1 MIYTILYN
9 INWILFFY
17 REECLTHFTSNL
29 KSCYTNICAYEIRFV
44 LGAVR
49 DERLNRMWNL
59 KKVKF
64 VRPSEEQGKEN
75 FFNIFVL
82 HQVCHY

>member
-1 MIYTILYN
+1 M
-9 INWILFFY
+9 
-17 REECLTHFTSNL
+17 
-29 KSCYTNICAYEIRFV
+29 
-44 LGAVR
+44 R

-64 VRPSEEQGKEN
+64 VRPSEEQGKER

-82 HQVCHY
+82 HQVHCVIFHVCVCENVCE

>member
-1 MIYTILYN
+1 MITLS
-9 INWILFFY
+9 L
-17 REECLTHFTSNL
+17 LT
-29 KSCYTNICAYEIRFV
+29 
-44 LGAVR
+44 GAVR

-64 VRPSEEQGKEN
+64 VRPSEEQGKER

-82 HQVCHY
+82 HQVNFFDLYILSFTS

>member
-1 MIYTILYN
+1 M
-9 INWILFFY
+9 
-17 REECLTHFTSNL
+17 
-29 KSCYTNICAYEIRFV
+29 RF

-82 HQVCHY
+82 HQVGKYQKSLTFLITKYLMSL

>member
-1 MIYTILYN
+1 M
-9 INWILFFY
+9 LF
-17 REECLTHFTSNL
+17 LSL
-29 KSCYTNICAYEIRFV
+29 LI
-44 LGAVR
+44 GAVR

-64 VRPSEEQGKEN
+64 VRPSEEQGKER

-82 HQVCHY
+82 HQVQISAVHT

>member
-1 MIYTILYN
+1 MLILS
-9 INWILFFY
+9 L
-17 REECLTHFTSNL
+17 LT
-29 KSCYTNICAYEIRFV
+29 
-44 LGAVR
+44 GAVR

-64 VRPSEEQGKEN
+64 VRPSEEQGKER

-82 HQVCHY
+82 HQVNSLALRTRFILRIIES

>member
-1 MIYTILYN
+1 MITLS
-9 INWILFFY
+9 L
-17 REECLTHFTSNL
+17 LT
-29 KSCYTNICAYEIRFV
+29 
-44 LGAVR
+44 GAVR

-64 VRPSEEQGKEN
+64 VRPSEEQGKER

-82 HQVCHY
+82 HQVNFFELYILSCNSLETSMMLS

>member
-1 MIYTILYN
+1 M
-9 INWILFFY
+9 LF
-17 REECLTHFTSNL
+17 LSL
-29 KSCYTNICAYEIRFV
+29 LI
-44 LGAVR
+44 GAVR

-64 VRPSEEQGKEN
+64 VRPSEEQGKER

-82 HQVCHY
+82 HQVHFSALHIRFILSNIGS

>member
-1 MIYTILYN
+1 M
-9 INWILFFY
+9 LF
-17 REECLTHFTSNL
+17 LSLST
-29 KSCYTNICAYEIRFV
+29 
-44 LGAVR
+44 GAVR

-64 VRPSEEQGKEN
+64 VRPSEEQGKER

-82 HQVCHY
+82 HQVHFSALHTRFILSHIESSVLSL